1 MIYID
6 KSQTTAT
13 VLVPTNGHALPS
25 TQETPALVVRSTSE
39 NRELELQG
47 EWSYPSTEFASL
59 SLTIPEGLSAGEW
72 EYTYKAIASEGSRIL
87 STGILQVV
95 EEEGETKQYNQPIS
109 YKQYGE

>member
-13 VLVPTNGHALPS
+13 LLVPTNGHALPS

-59 SLTIPEGLSAGEW
+59 SLTIPEDLSVGEW

-95 EEEGETKQYNQPIS
+95 EEESETKQYNQPIS